1 VSDERARWARHA
13 AIVEQMLVAV
23 SDGDVD
29 GYLACVD
36 DDVVY
41 EAPYYAEMAPRRG
54 RDELAS
60 MLTNLSARFAS
71 VAYEVTRTF
80 QTVDPDL
87 VIAEV
92 RGDNAVR
99 DSDRRYRN
107 HYVMFVRFRDDLV
120 VQWTEYSNPM
130 VYRDAT
136 DERS

>member
-1 VSDERARWARHA
+1 VSDEGRARWSEHA
-13 AIVEQMLVAV
+13 AIVERMLAAV
-23 SDGDVD
+23 SSGDVD

-36 DDVVY
+36 DDIVY

-71 VAYEVTRTF
+71 VSYEITETF
-80 QTVDPDL
+80 ETVDPDL

-107 HYVMFVRFRDDLV
+107 HYVMFVRFRDDRV
-120 VQWTEYSNPM
+120 VHWIEYSNPM

-136 DERS
+136 GA

>member
-1 VSDERARWARHA
+1 VTWGEHV
-13 AIVEQMLVAV
+13 AIVERMLAAV
-23 SDGDVD
+23 SSGDVD

-36 DDVVY
+36 DDIVY

-54 RDELAS
+54 RAELAS
-60 MLTNLSARFAS
+60 MLTNLSTRFAS
-71 VAYEVTRTF
+71 VSYEITNTYE
-80 QTVDPDL
+80 TVDPDL

-107 HYVMFVRFRDDLV
+107 HYVMFVRFRDDRV
-120 VQWTEYSNPM
+120 VHWVEYSNPL

-136 DERS
+136 SD

>member
-1 VSDERARWARHA
+1 MSWSKHA
-13 AIVEQMLVAV
+13 AIVDQMLAAV
-23 SDGDVD
+23 SRGDVE

-36 DDVVY
+36 DDIVY

-54 RDELAS
+54 RAELAS

-71 VAYEVTRTF
+71 VSYEVIKTF
-80 QTVDPDL
+80 ETVDPDL

-107 HYVMFVRFRDDLV
+107 HYVMFVFFRDDRV
-120 VQWTEYSNPM
+120 VHWIEYSNPM

-136 DERS
+136 GE

>member
-1 VSDERARWARHA
+1 VPAFDRMDWARNA
-13 AIVEQMLVAV
+13 ATVARMLAAV
-23 SDGDVD
+23 SRGDVD
-29 GYLACVD
+29 GYLACVH

-60 MLTNLSARFAS
+60 MLTNLAARFAS
-71 VAYEVTRTF
+71 VSYEVTGTF
-80 QTVDPDL
+80 ETVDPNL

-92 RGDNAVR
+92 GGDNVVR

-107 HYVMFVRFRDDLV
+107 HYVMFVHFRDNRV
-120 VQWTEYSNPM
+120 VHWTEYSNPM

-136 DERS
+136 GD

>member
-1 VSDERARWARHA
+1 
-13 AIVEQMLVAV
+13 MLAAV
-23 SDGDVD
+23 SSGDVD

-36 DDVVY
+36 DDIVY

-54 RDELAS
+54 REELAT
-60 MLTNLSARFAS
+60 MLTNLMTRFAS
-71 VAYEVTRTF
+71 VAYEVTDTF
-80 QTVDPDL
+80 ETVDPEL

-107 HYVMFVRFRDDLV
+107 HYVMFVRFRNDLV
-120 VQWTEYSNPM
+120 VHWVEYSNPM

-136 DERS
+136 VDSPSPRLSRDRG

>member
-1 VSDERARWARHA
+1 MNDERARWARRA
-13 AIVEQMLVAV
+13 ATVKQMLAAV
-23 SDGDVD
+23 SGGDVD

-36 DDVVY
+36 DDIVY

-71 VAYEVTRTF
+71 VSYEVANTF
-80 QTVDPDL
+80 ETVDPDL

-107 HYVMFVRFRDDLV
+107 HYVMFVRFRDERV
-120 VQWTEYSNPM
+120 VHWIEYSNPM

-136 DERS
+136 GE

>member
-1 VSDERARWARHA
+1 MSDDRARWAQHA
-13 AIVEQMLVAV
+13 AIVERMLAAV
-23 SDGDVD
+23 SSGDVD
-29 GYLACVD
+29 GYLELVA

-41 EAPYYAEMAPRRG
+41 DAPYYAEMAPRRG

-71 VAYEVTRTF
+71 VSYEVTDTF
-80 QTVDPDL
+80 ETVDPDL

-107 HYVMFVRFRDDLV
+107 HYVMFVRFRDGRV
-120 VQWTEYSNPM
+120 AHWTEYSNPM

-136 DERS
+136 GE

>member
-1 VSDERARWARHA
+1 MSDGRARWARHA
-13 AIVEQMLVAV
+13 AVVEQMLAAV
-23 SDGDVD
+23 SSGDVD

-36 DDVVY
+36 DDIVY

-54 RDELAS
+54 RDDLAA
-60 MLTNLSARFAS
+60 MLTNMSTRFAS
-71 VAYEVTRTF
+71 VSYEVTGTF
-80 QTVDPDL
+80 ETVDPDL

-107 HYVMFVRFRDDLV
+107 RYVMFVRFRDDRV
-120 VQWTEYSNPM
+120 VHWIEYSNPM

-136 DERS
+136 GE

>member
-1 VSDERARWARHA
+1 VSDHRAQWDRNAATVER
-13 AIVEQMLVAV
+13 MLAAV
-23 SDGDVD
+23 SCGDVD
-29 GYLACVD
+29 GYLACVH

-41 EAPYYAEMAPRRG
+41 EAPYYAEMAARCG

-60 MLTNLSARFAS
+60 MLTNLAARFAS
-71 VAYEVTRTF
+71 VSYEVTGTF
-80 QTVDPDL
+80 ETVDPDL

-107 HYVMFVRFRDDLV
+107 HYVMFVHFRADRV
-120 VQWTEYSNPM
+120 AHWTEYSNPM

-136 DERS
+136 GD